1 MVLISIDGI
10 VKTPEVKWVMFMD
23 LLLFTGGGLI
33 YFMTYAKNNGGLE
46 KLLVCEEYRFPTT
59 RADY

>member
-10 VKTPEVKWVMFMD
+10 VKNPEVKWVMFMG
-23 LLLFTGGGLI
+23 FREFYRWVLI
-33 YFMTYAKNNGGLE
+33 YFITYAKNSGGLE